1 LGDDIHAVQS
11 NTDTL
16 VAACREIGLQVN
28 VEETKYM
35 ITSRN
40 AEEEGNRNMTINNE
54 TIEKVNK
61 FKYLGAYI
69 TGRNEVAEEI
79 VI

>member
-1 LGDDIHAVQS
+1 
-11 NTDTL
+11 
-16 VAACREIGLQVN
+16 VN
-28 VEETKYM
+28 VEKIKYL

-40 AEEEGNRNMTINNE
+40 AEEEGNRNITINKE

-69 TGRNEVAEEI
+69 TSRNEVAEEI
-79 VI
+79 KSRFVSGNAFLFGSKASSLAINI